1 MLSNGPRVF
10 LNGFFS
16 LQRKEQLKKGL
27 GESFRNHPVH
37 VIPSN
42 LYKEPTPY
50 TLKTQVTNFCFALC
64 PGTAEINTAFLQEP
78 ALDFPRSSPS
88 SYRPARSSR
97 LGSPLRPDQEH
108 PGSRSS
114 SASFLEGAWTIS
126 ATEKL
131 SVHSIMAFVIR
142 SPRLDCSTP
151 ENSPPKAFEIG

>member
-1 MLSNGPRVF
+1 MFPNGPRVF

-16 LQRKEQLKKGL
+16 LQRKAQLKNGL
-27 GESFRNHPVH
+27 GESFRNYPVH

-42 LYKEPTPY
+42 LQKEPTPY
-50 TLKTQVTNFCFALC
+50 ILKTQVTNVSFALC
-64 PGTAEINTAFLQEP
+64 PGPAEINTAFLQEP
-78 ALDFPRSSPS
+78 PLHFPRSTPWSH
-88 SYRPARSSR
+88 RPARSSR
-97 LGSPLRPDQEH
+97 LGSPLRRDREH

-114 SASFLEGAWTIS
+114 SASFLEVAWTVS